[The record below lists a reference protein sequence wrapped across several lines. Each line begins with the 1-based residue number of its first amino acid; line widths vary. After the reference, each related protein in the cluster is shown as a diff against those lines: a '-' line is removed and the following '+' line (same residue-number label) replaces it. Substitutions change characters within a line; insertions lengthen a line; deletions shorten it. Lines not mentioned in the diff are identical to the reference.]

1 MFSKVLICCAWKI
14 DLIMTWFTKF
24 IIKYKYRQNLL
35 HSIISIKNSVYLYF
49 LTALTRTFNDGNFDE
64 IIPEC
69 INYNQFFYPFFPN
82 FARTRTL
89 SLSSQIISTCWFLY
103 KINSNDM
110 HISPLKRFIRCL
122 KCYKRVLRLTRV
134 WEPILIK
141 HLYT

>member
-1 MFSKVLICCAWKI
+1 MWILNIILLILMNLRVFSKVLICCAWKI

-49 LTALTRTFNDGNFDE
+49 LTALTRT
-64 IIPEC
+64 
-69 INYNQFFYPFFPN
+69 YPFFPN

-110 HISPLKRFIRCL
+110 HISPLKQFIRCL